1 MKNEILAN
9 LLGGR
14 DAQYLNHQTLDT
26 QPSSKAGFYQN
37 THNKSRNKNSIFKK
51 VRVNLGIIY
60 RIFRD
65 IIPMTI
71 KTVKIIK
78 KLDIDL
84 VHTNTRVGSNQFG
97 ILAAWICKKKIVSH
111 ERMWTKNNWF
121 NNIIL
126 KIPDRIICISK
137 SIKNNLLSLGVQD
150 ERCEVIFNGRAFN
163 HISDSFLNKYNEGIS
178 LDFNIGLMANISEY
192 KGHTIFVNAAV
203 KLLKKYPNFK
213 FYIYGDLSTPEQKYL
228 QSLKALI
235 KENNFENQI
244 LFKGYVKNVNSIIQ
258 NLHINCCLTIGEEPL
273 SGTIIESLINK
284 TVIIATNTG
293 GSAELIKD
301 NFNGFLIEPNSVRS
315 FINSIERI
323 YKNRSS
329 AKMIVN
335 NGYEFARSNLSSAI
349 YAEKVTSLYKKVL

>member
-1 MKNEILAN
+1 M
-9 LLGGR
+9 
-14 DAQYLNHQTLDT
+14 
-26 QPSSKAGFYQN
+26 
-37 THNKSRNKNSIFKK
+37 
-51 VRVNLGIIY
+51 
-60 RIFRD
+60 
-65 IIPMTI
+65 
-71 KTVKIIK
+71 
-78 KLDIDL
+78 
-84 VHTNTRVGSNQFG
+84 
-97 ILAAWICKKKIVSH
+97 
-111 ERMWTKNNWF
+111 
-121 NNIIL
+121 
-126 KIPDRIICISK
+126 
-137 SIKNNLLSLGVQD
+137 
-150 ERCEVIFNGRAFN
+150 
-163 HISDSFLNKYNEGIS
+163 NKYNEGIS

-192 KGHTIFVNAAV
+192 KGYTIFVNAAV